1 MRKRGEE
8 KKGKKAKDKDR
19 QKRKIYIFC
28 EGVTEE
34 IYLKHFEDRNY
45 NAEIISVKTDHTDAF
60 GIVQYAK
67 EYINKKDVDFKL
79 ELGDR
84 GYCVFDSDPKSNTD
98 IKTVFN
104 LLEGYRHKGLYSIFS
119 NPSFEVWFVLHFRE
133 APYGMSA
140 EKMKQEIKKLVKNSY
155 SQYSETTDI
164 YDFLLPMQNGA
175 LKRAR
180 LLHNAQKEV
189 HDTVYSHEC
198 NPYTDIFSFIGYMNQ
213 VKSENRNDL
222 QNKDL

>member
-1 MRKRGEE
+1 
-8 KKGKKAKDKDR
+8 
-19 QKRKIYIFC
+19 
-28 EGVTEE
+28 
-34 IYLKHFEDRNY
+34 
-45 NAEIISVKTDHTDAF
+45 
-60 GIVQYAK
+60 
-67 EYINKKDVDFKL
+67 
-79 ELGDR
+79 
-84 GYCVFDSDPKSNTD
+84 
-98 IKTVFN
+98 
-104 LLEGYRHKGLYSIFS
+104 
-119 NPSFEVWFVLHFRE
+119 
-133 APYGMSA
+133 MSA